1 MYHCKN
7 RENGRSAR
15 SFFREDP
22 STFCVLPY
30 AKMWFWASRVTH
42 SYKGLEACHWVSLYG
57 GPLRN
62 ANRGEFPA
70 LAPKKKAQ
78 KKVSSLPLCRAA
90 LRKRKDSSEKN
101 ELSTGAASPLRPSPR
116 LWPRD
121 PTNADPRTARGR
133 RGSARPGHPAIGLG
147 WSPRPAQSSSA
158 AMAAPESGS
167 HGLCRSIGPRVG

>member
-1 MYHCKN
+1 MEYNAFYHAYQYLGSPAHAKKKIRVSSAQKRNFRVSAKN
-7 RENGRSAR
+7 NPIFRTSQKKVCTAVIFVRMAVQLDL
-15 SFFREDP
+15 FFREDP

-42 SYKGLEACHWVSLYG
+42 SYTGLEACHWVSLCG

-78 KKVSSLPLCRAA
+78 KKVSSLPLRRAA

-101 ELSTGAASPLRPSPR
+101 
-116 LWPRD
+116 
-121 PTNADPRTARGR
+121 
-133 RGSARPGHPAIGLG
+133 
-147 WSPRPAQSSSA
+147 
-158 AMAAPESGS
+158 
-167 HGLCRSIGPRVG
+167 